1 MIGERIRKAR
11 IERGLMQIDLA
22 VAMGDRYGSS
32 MISQLESGQRSL
44 RLEGAALAAREL
56 GVSLDYLVGLTD
68 DSTPS
73 TQLESRLAKA
83 EAELDAYRNELGQ
96 PAQRQTASLQ
106 DDDAAVWM
114 NGDAIPADARPV
126 AVREIVEASGGYG
139 TYPGD
144 EDVTNYA
151 WFRQGWLKQ
160 HNINPDR
167 ADVIKVAGDSM
178 EPTLPEGSSILVD
191 RQRRSRRKGRIYVL
205 QTEDGL
211 MVKRAGREKAGW
223 QLLSDNPYW
232 PSVAWPEDAQVVGE
246 VRWSA
251 VTH

>member
-1 MIGERIRKAR
+1 MLGERLAEARKRA
-11 IERGLMQIDLA
+11 GLLQVDLA
-22 VAMGDRYGSS
+22 VAMGDRYD
-32 MISQLESGQRSL
+32 SGTVSRVEAGKSSL
-44 RLEGAALAAREL
+44 RLDGLVKAAKEIK
-56 GVSLDYLVGLTD
+56 VSADYLLGLTD
-68 DSTPS
+68 DP
-73 TQLESRLAKA
+73 RPYA
-83 EAELDAYRNELGQ
+83 EIANDLAELDAYRHELGQ
-96 PAQRQTASLQ
+96 SAQGQTAPLQ

-126 AVREIVEASGGYG
+126 AVREVVEASGGYG

-144 EDVTNYA
+144 EAVTNYA

-160 HNINPDR
+160 HNINPDQ

-178 EPTLPEGSSILVD
+178 EPTLPDGSSILVD

-211 MVKRAGREKAGW
+211 MVKRAGREKTGW

-232 PSVAWPEDAQVVGE
+232 PSVAWPDDAQVVGE

-251 VTH
+251 RTF

>member
-1 MIGERIRKAR
+1 MLGERLAEARKRA
-11 IERGLMQIDLA
+11 GLLQVDLA
-22 VAMGDRYGSS
+22 VAMGDRYD
-32 MISQLESGQRSL
+32 SGTVSRVEAGKSSL
-44 RLEGAALAAREL
+44 RLEGLVNAAKEIK
-56 GVSLDYLVGLTD
+56 VSVDYLLGLTD
-68 DSTPS
+68 DP
-73 TQLESRLAKA
+73 RPYA
-83 EAELDAYRNELGQ
+83 EIANDLAELDAYRHELGQ
-96 PAQRQTASLQ
+96 PVKRQTAPLQ

-126 AVREIVEASGGYG
+126 AVREVVEASGGSG

-144 EDVTNYA
+144 EAVTNYA

-160 HNINPDR
+160 HNINPDQ

-205 QTEDGL
+205 QTKDGL

-232 PSVAWPEDAQVVGE
+232 PSVVWPDDAQVIGE

-251 VTH
+251 VTY

>member
-1 MIGERIRKAR
+1 MIGERLAESRKR
-11 IERGLMQIDLA
+11 RGLLQVDLA
-22 VAMGDRYGSS
+22 VALGDRYDQT
-32 MISQLESGQRSL
+32 MISAVERGRSSL
-44 RLEGAALAAREL
+44 LSDGLANAARAL
-56 GVSLDYLVGLTD
+56 QVSTDYLLGLTD

-83 EAELDAYRNELGQ
+83 EAELDAYRHELGQ
-96 PAQRQTASLQ
+96 PAQRQTAPLQ

-126 AVREIVEASGGYG
+126 AVREVVEASGGYG

-144 EDVTNYA
+144 EAVTNYA

-160 HNINPDR
+160 HNINPNQ
-167 ADVIKVAGDSM
+167 ADVIRVAGDSM
-178 EPTLPEGSSILVD
+178 EPTLPDGSSILVD

-232 PSVAWPEDAQVVGE
+232 PSVAWPDDAQVVGE
-246 VRWSA
+246 VRWCA
-251 VTH
+251 KTF